1 MVVMPSKE
9 MTKVLRGCIYKEIV
23 CYRQQVQ
30 KHLENGQS
38 GFLQLVTSLFSGIN
52 GHQYSNMEELVK
64 RTVPDYRTMLQNDNY
79 LSDTTIAPHIEQ
91 MLELAL
97 ENLPSRE
104 AKVME
109 LIQMDQQAFT
119 GLSTM
124 TSNHGVD
131 FRSLAIRPNQPLEV
145 EPASVSVLVVK
156 NYFTQGL
163 DAIPNQVRGLA
174 ALMAQDGYLLVV
186 QPLGQYANI
195 WNYFG
200 AFGSDSQ
207 KQALPAL
214 SAFVETLSKEG
225 LQTLAVQGDNVVNN
239 IMLCRKLTL
248 NVNTTTV
255 VYPAPSSFKSEED
268 IVRFL
273 DDATF
278 NSQMTDNSSL
288 DDNNARVW
296 LTTATLNQ
304 SLHDY
309 VVSKNKELNGLPFR

>member
-1 MVVMPSKE
+1 M
-9 MTKVLRGCIYKEIV
+9 
-23 CYRQQVQ
+23 Q
-30 KHLENGQS
+30 KHLDNGQS

-52 GHQYSNMEELVK
+52 GHQYNNMEELVK
-64 RTVPDYRTMLQNDNY
+64 RTVPDYKTMLQNDSY
-79 LSDTTIAPHIEQ
+79 LSDTSIAPHIEQ
-91 MLELAL
+91 LLELAL
-97 ENLPSRE
+97 ENLASSE

-109 LIQMDQQAFT
+109 LVQMDQEAFI

-124 TSNHGVD
+124 TSNHSVD
-131 FRSLAIRPNQPLEV
+131 FKSLAIRPNQPLEV

-163 DAIPNQVRGLA
+163 EAITNQVRGLA

-186 QPLGQYANI
+186 QPLGQYANV

-207 KQALPAL
+207 KQALPVL
-214 SAFVETLSKEG
+214 SAFVEALKKEG
-225 LQTLAVQGDNVVNN
+225 LQTVAVQGDNVVNN
-239 IMLCRKLTL
+239 VLLCRKVTP

-255 VYPAPSSFKSEED
+255 VYPATSSFKSEDD

-273 DDATF
+273 DDATV
-278 NSQMTDNSSL
+278 NSQKGDTNSL
-288 DDNNARVW
+288 DDNSTRVW
-296 LTTATLNQ
+296 LTTATFNQ